1 MDDSDAVPSQVMS
14 KRPDSFQVGQRV
26 MIAWLH
32 LFVTGRDETVSVKK
46 PAQVISALR
55 AIQEIFKSAVSRS
68 FSEAEGRLLGASY
81 V

>member
-1 MDDSDAVPSQVMS
+1 
-14 KRPDSFQVGQRV
+14 

-32 LFVTGRDETVSVKK
+32 LFVAGRDETVSVKK

-55 AIQEIFKSAVSRS
+55 AVQEIFKSAVSRS